1 MRVLKVKVVI
11 IQKEYSLFKNK
22 FIMKQEILHYAQRE

>member
-22 FIMKQEILHYAQRE
+22 FIMKQKILHYAQRE